1 MEVSVLDERKTSYP
15 YFWRGMAR
23 KPVLLAR
30 KPENQSKTNFQ
41 EECRGS
47 LYFWRREKKNVV
59 TQPEMRKLHSSN
71 RKD

>member
-30 KPENQSKTNFQ
+30 KPVLLARKPENQSKTNFQ

-47 LYFWRREKKNVV
+47 LYFWRKEKK
-59 TQPEMRKLHSSN
+59 TLSRSL
-71 RKD
+71 R